1 MTRIQLNLDSKFLT
15 VLARRLQTYY
25 QSKLERY
32 AASHQSIGI

>member
-15 VLARRLQTYY
+15 VLARWLQIYY
-25 QSKLERY
+25 QRKLERY